1 MIYKE
6 NKINSSFFAYT
17 YCNYPPLVHNA
28 ETQNK
33 NSSGANM
40 YNFDPQ
46 DADECPEC
54 GFHMETNGDKWAGE
68 KVCTNEE
75 CDHSIWWD
83 NLP

>member
-1 MIYKE
+1 
-6 NKINSSFFAYT
+6 
-17 YCNYPPLVHNA
+17 
-28 ETQNK
+28 
-33 NSSGANM
+33 M

-54 GFHMETNGDKWAGE
+54 GCHMETNGDKWAGE

-75 CDHSIWWD
+75 CEHVIWWD